1 MWNAFQRDYKA
12 RVQLKEKQIRNS
24 HIAVHHLSSVFGALV
39 DKITVNT
46 DMANLSTAV
55 SIRSFNPG
63 PDR

>member
-1 MWNAFQRDYKA
+1 M
-12 RVQLKEKQIRNS
+12 V
-24 HIAVHHLSSVFGALV
+24 ALL

>member
-1 MWNAFQRDYKA
+1 M
-12 RVQLKEKQIRNS
+12 
-24 HIAVHHLSSVFGALV
+24 HAVPFKDNILRKTVSNIVGHFMSSVCRAQV

-55 SIRSFNPG
+55 SIRFLNPG

>member
-1 MWNAFQRDYKA
+1 MLLKKETKA
-12 RVQLKEKQIRNS
+12 KDKVKEKT
-24 HIAVHHLSSVFGALV
+24 SSNIVVYYLRRGGGALV